1 MFGKPNGNVIT
12 ESMRGDRICT
22 APAQYGN
29 FIFSFG
35 CQPGQ
40 GVKGDSKYIKDFI
53 NLITSNFNE
62 KGAVLL
68 PDVFSRVVSSDA

>member
-1 MFGKPNGNVIT
+1 
-12 ESMRGDRICT
+12 
-22 APAQYGN
+22 
-29 FIFSFG
+29 
-35 CQPGQ
+35 
-40 GVKGDSKYIKDFI
+40 VKGDSKYIKDFI